1 MSEGSNKNQKGEQM
15 EEFDKQLKRAKEIL
29 IEKTK
34 CTDIV
39 LFGSFYRGDYNAES
53 DVDLAIR
60 TSEKLSSKEIFEI
73 ARLLE
78 DIFNRDVDL
87 IDLDQIENDGFRYEI
102 LINGKTIY
110 SENEYEFDLYKL
122 DMYREYLE
130 LNESRQEIIKQ
141 IKS

>member
-1 MSEGSNKNQKGEQM
+1 MSEGSNKNRKGDQM
-15 EEFDKQLKRAKEIL
+15 EEFDKQLEKAKEL
-29 IEKTK
+29 LLKKTK

-39 LFGSFYRGDYNAES
+39 LFGSFYRGDYNAET

-110 SENEYEFDLYKL
+110 SENEYEFELYKL